1 MAGKAAAPVRTN
13 YLGVVV
19 RAIKLCL
26 RVAPAI
32 VLLAAVGAPT
42 SAGAAT
48 RYAVT
53 KRLCSVPQSPH
64 TAMCFVQER
73 RFVRAGT
80 KGARQV
86 KLAGGATRAG
96 TIGPAGGLTPSDLA
110 AAYGLNTTGGAGQT
124 VAIVDAYN
132 DPNIDADLQTFDAQ
146 YGLAPCS
153 VANGCLQIV
162 NQNGSASPL
171 PPNDISGWS
180 IEESLDVQAVH
191 SVCQGCK
198 IILVEA
204 NTSNDSDLAVAEN
217 TAAALHATEI
227 NNSFGEPE
235 PQASP
240 SFAAAFNHPGTV
252 VTAATGDD
260 GYYSFDLLQ
269 GVNTPNVPSSTN
281 TVVSVGGTSLY
292 LTQNGTRSYETVW
305 NTNGPKD
312 VYERAF
318 GQPLGAAGGGCS
330 AAFPAQKWQ
339 SALSVWGETGCGGNR
354 LAADISALADPL
366 TGFDIFDSYNPGG
379 GAPGWA
385 TFGGTSLSSP
395 IVAAAYGLAG
405 GAQGVSYPAL
415 TLYGH
420 LASAYD
426 VTVGGNGW
434 CAGMGASQC
443 GNPNSPSAIVDCA
456 YAADGSLA
464 PGNRACSAL
473 AGYDGP
479 TGVGTP
485 NGVSMFQRTGPG
497 GSVTGP
503 AAVAANQS
511 GVWHTSALDP
521 FPGGAISSYSWDWGD
536 GTPNTI
542 TPNVTAAH
550 TYRAGGTR
558 TIRVTMTDTYA
569 MTGVA
574 TYTVRVASPTRPTNV
589 TKPRIGGSARVG
601 ARLVASTGTW
611 SGVPAPAFSFQWQR
625 CRSTCANIARATGSS
640 YTPARADRGAKLRV
654 VVTARNVAGSSSA
667 ASGQVGPVR

>member
-1 MAGKAAAPVRTN
+1 M
-13 YLGVVV
+13 
-19 RAIKLCL
+19 RAIKHCL

-32 VLLAAVGAPT
+32 ILFAVIAVPS
-42 SAGAAT
+42 SAQAAT
-48 RYAVT
+48 QYAIA
-53 KRLCSVPQSPH
+53 KRLCHVPQGPH
-64 TAMCFVQER
+64 AAMCFVQER
-73 RFVRAGT
+73 RFVKAGT
-80 KGARQV
+80 KGAHQV
-86 KLAGGATRAG
+86 KLAGGATKAG

-110 AAYGLNTTGGAGQT
+110 AAYALNTTGGAGQT

-162 NQNGSASPL
+162 GQTGSPDSL
-171 PPNDISGWS
+171 PPDDTTGWS
-180 IEESLDVQAVH
+180 VEESLDVQAVH

-204 NTSNDSDLAVAEN
+204 NSSNDVDLAAAEN

-240 SFAAAFNHPGTV
+240 GFAAAFNHPGIV

-260 GYYSFDLLQ
+260 GYDSYDLLQ
-269 GVNTPNVPSSTN
+269 GVNAPNIPSSSN

-312 VYERAF
+312 VYEQAF
-318 GQPLGAAGGGCS
+318 GQPLGAGGGGCS
-330 AAFPAQKWQ
+330 TVFPAQRWQ
-339 SALSVWGETGCGGNR
+339 SSLSVWGETGCGANR
-354 LAADISALADPL
+354 LAADVSAVSDPL
-366 TGFDIFDSYNPGG
+366 TGFDIYDSYNAIQ

-385 TFGGTSLSSP
+385 TFGGTSLASP

-420 LASAYD
+420 LASAND
-426 VTVGGNGW
+426 VTAGGNGW
-434 CAGMGASQC
+434 CAGMGAPQC
-443 GNPNSPSAIVDCA
+443 GNPNISSSIVDCA
-456 YAADGSLA
+456 FAADGSLA
-464 PGNRACSAL
+464 PGNRACTAL

-485 NGVSMFQRTGPG
+485 NGLSMFLKTGPG

-503 AAVAANQS
+503 TAVIANQS
-511 GVWHTSALDP
+511 GTWHTAALDP
-521 FPGGAISSYSWDWGD
+521 FPGGAISSYSWNWGD
-536 GTPNTI
+536 GTATTVSPHA
-542 TPNVTAAH
+542 TAAH
-550 TYRAGGTR
+550 TYRTGGR
-558 TIRVTMTDTYA
+558 HTIRVTMTDTYG

-574 TYTVRVASPTRPTNV
+574 TYNVNV
-589 TKPRIGGSARVG
+589 TVPIRPANVSKPKVTGTARVG
-601 ARLVASTGTW
+601 GRLVASTGTW
-611 SGVPAPAFSFQWQR
+611 RGVPAPTFTFQWQR
-625 CRSTCANIARATGSS
+625 CKSSCSSIARATGSS
-640 YTPARADRGAKLRV
+640 YSPTGADRGAKLRV
-654 VVTARNVAGSSSA
+654 IVNARNVAGSSSA
-667 ASGQVGPVR
+667 ASSQVGPVR